1 MQMSECTLLIIHLI
15 IHYFSH
21 FFWNMSSFGEPPNM
35 FLTCL
40 KHMCCH
46 NMFWPHLTML
56 HFDMVFL
63 CYELQLTAFLPM
75 RSLEKTRLDLN

>member
-1 MQMSECTLLIIHLI
+1 
-15 IHYFSH
+15 
-21 FFWNMSSFGEPPNM
+21 M

-56 HFDMVFL
+56 HFDVVFL